1 MEIRLH
7 FVLFE
12 ELQEKPESSGAVAR
26 IVVIRESKNT
36 ELALDEG
43 TAGLRPL
50 E

>member
-7 FVLFE
+7 FVFFE
-12 ELQEKPESSGAVAR
+12 ELQEQTDSSAPVAR

-36 ELALDEG
+36 DLTLEEG
-43 TAGLRPL
+43 TAGLHPL

>member
-7 FVLFE
+7 FVFFE
-12 ELQEKPESSGAVAR
+12 ELQEERDSSGAVAR

-36 ELALDEG
+36 DLALEEG
-43 TAGLRPL
+43 TAGLYPL